1 MAAAERLLQR
11 GLRRV
16 LVVTQ
21 ADETAQRGLA
31 AFREH
36 MRERGGE
43 IIGEVSMQ
51 ADNPDIVP
59 DLQRAVQSAGGLRP
73 EALFL
78 SLKAAEA
85 RLLASQVEPAGL
97 AGVPRVA
104 TSLILSGA
112 NLRMDTELD
121 GIEYPELPWL
131 IGLRGGLPDPDTLGN
146 TLPSAQGGGAR
157 LFAFGLD
164 AWKLAGYLDK
174 LVSDPGAQVRG
185 ATGQVRRAPAWAVF
199 SGGRPRAAPDGALY
213 QDNGASPPD
222 AGTP

>member
-1 MAAAERLLQR
+1 MSKRQGA
-11 GLRRV
+11 
-16 LVVTQ
+16 
-21 ADETAQRGLA
+21 LA
-31 AFREH
+31 SSGWR
-36 MRERGGE
+36 
-43 IIGEVSMQ
+43 
-51 ADNPDIVP
+51 
-59 DLQRAVQSAGGLRP
+59 
-73 EALFL
+73 
-78 SLKAAEA
+78 
-85 RLLASQVEPAGL
+85 ASQVEPAGL

-131 IGLRGGLPDPDTLGN
+131 IGLRGGLPDPDTLGT

-185 ATGQVRRAPAWAVF
+185 ATGELTLDATGQVQRKPAWAVF
-199 SGGRPRAAPDGALY
+199 SGGRPRPAPDGALF
-213 QDNGASPPD
+213 ND